1 MTLQFEELNE
11 VDMRSLWPH
20 EAHDFTPWLANHL
33 EHLSQTVG
41 IPMELDGTEVSV
53 GPFSADILARDP
65 SDNRILIE
73 TRIPHLAQ
81 TSDAV
86 NRQLSCFSSRYM
98 NLLAVFQI

>member
-41 IPMELDGTEVSV
+41 IPMELEGTEVSV
-53 GPFSADILARDP
+53 
-65 SDNRILIE
+65 RIHHLQKSGVGKIIFFINFGGIE
-73 TRIPHLAQ
+73 HRKVLDSLDLFAKEVMPNFIE
-81 TSDAV
+81 
-86 NRQLSCFSSRYM
+86 
-98 NLLAVFQI
+98 

>member
-41 IPMELDGTEVSV
+41 IPMEVEGTEV
-53 GPFSADILARDP
+53 
-65 SDNRILIE
+65 
-73 TRIPHLAQ
+73 
-81 TSDAV
+81 
-86 NRQLSCFSSRYM
+86 
-98 NLLAVFQI
+98 